1 MLEAE
6 AAVAASASV
15 GDRPDTDRV
24 AHVGDVVHVQDGEL
38 EEWWR
43 IVPPEEADAARRFIS
58 EETPMARA
66 LLGHRAGDVVSVRA
80 PGAPRGWPVTILA
93 VGANG
98 AWA

>member
-1 MLEAE
+1 MFEAE
-6 AAVAASASV
+6 AAVTTAV
-15 GDRPDTDRV
+15 GDGPDTDRV
-24 AHVGDVVHVQDGEL
+24 DHVGDVVHVQDGEL

-58 EETPMARA
+58 EQTPMARA

-93 VGANG
+93 VDAIK